1 MEEGSSL
8 LDPKC
13 EFEYLEI
20 RILRV
25 SYVALLGAP
34 IVLSLDYNFGKQA
47 SMMGF
52 VTIPP

>member
-1 MEEGSSL
+1 MEGVCWTQSVSL
-8 LDPKC
+8 NN
-13 EFEYLEI
+13 LEI
-20 RILRV
+20 RIIRV

-34 IVLSLDYNFGKQA
+34 IALSLDYNFGEQA